1 VYEKEAFSTVF
12 LPEHIA
18 LCSNWN
24 IRVNRRLGRAT
35 FLPSQVTKAFAASL
49 SSLNVPPS
57 DARLRAVN
65 SIYTNSMNP
74 VHAGSGRAVAWL
86 QSASA
91 EVWAKFLLALV
102 GLGLAFGAA
111 LLSTASGEAGH
122 LWASVTLA
130 SLALLM
136 AAFVGL
142 VTVPYLARRVAL
154 ERLHQTFHYEVT
166 KAGVVYVLVT
176 LVIGIA
182 ALNTGNNLLYI
193 VVAAMLAAILVSGV
207 VSALVLRGLEL
218 EVRLPEHVF
227 AARPVVGRIVLRNP
241 RRFLPAL
248 SIRVVP
254 ARREKKIRK
263 QWKWERTTFTFP
275 LNRAPENQWVR
286 LRDWR
291 VQRVEA
297 TPPAPGIFDGMVYFP
312 YLPPKAE
319 LPADLPL
326 HFARR
331 GRYRES
337 SFGVATRFPFAFLT
351 KTREVALE
359 REILVYPAVE
369 PPDELFEI
377 LPLVRGEWESFVR
390 GRGSDLYRIREYM
403 PEDSAR
409 HVDWKATA
417 KSGSLKVR
425 EFSREDE
432 RKLCIIFDNPAA
444 GRISGQAYEQAVNL
458 AAGLAWHFSSQ
469 DAEVSFRIPR
479 HSHGT
484 DLHEFLARLAVIEPQ
499 PDLRLEQGPQS
510 GLPPGVPQADWLQE
524 DVLREIDLGSTGE
537 YNIVLT
543 ARPRGSLPTALW
555 NCSYFIFLG
564 AEPQEYS
571 RTQATQ
577 GLPALPYMARR

>member
-1 VYEKEAFSTVF
+1 MLGSEEVDSVY
-12 LPEHIA
+12 
-18 LCSNWN
+18 
-24 IRVNRRLGRAT
+24 
-35 FLPSQVTKAFAASL
+35 
-49 SSLNVPPS
+49 
-57 DARLRAVN
+57 D
-65 SIYTNSMNP
+65 NP
-74 VHAGSGRAVAWL
+74 VKSAPPASGRAVVWL
-86 QSASA
+86 QSAAA
-91 EVWAKFLLALV
+91 EVWIKFLLALV

-111 LLSTASGEAGH
+111 LFSTALGEAGN
-122 LWASVTLA
+122 LWASVILA
-130 SLALLM
+130 SVALLM

-154 ERLHQTFHYEVT
+154 ERLRETFHYEVT

-227 AARPVVGRIVLRNP
+227 AGRPVVGRVVVRNP
-241 RRFLPAL
+241 RRFLPAF

-263 QWKWERTTFTFP
+263 QWRWERTTFVFP
-275 LNRAPENQWVR
+275 LNRPPENQWLRV
-286 LRDWR
+286 RDWR
-291 VQRVEA
+291 VNRVQVA
-297 TPPAPGIFDGMVYFP
+297 PPAPGIFEGMVYFP

-319 LPADLPL
+319 LPADLEL
-326 HFARR
+326 RFERR
-331 GRYRES
+331 GRYCES

-351 KTREVALE
+351 KTRDVALE
-359 REILVYPAVE
+359 REILVYPAIE
-369 PPDELFEI
+369 PPDELYEI

-432 RKLCIIFDNPAA
+432 RKLCIVFDNPAA
-444 GRISGQAYEQAVNL
+444 GLISEQAYERAVNL
-458 AAGLAWHFSSQ
+458 AASLAWHFSSQ
-469 DAEVSFRIPR
+469 DAEVSFVVPG
-479 HSHGT
+479 HGRGA
-484 DLHEFLARLAVIEPQ
+484 DLHEFLARLAVIEPWRDA
-499 PDLRLEQGPQS
+499 PAGP
-510 GLPPGVPQADWLQE
+510 GPRA
-524 DVLREIDLGSTGE
+524 DVLREISLGSSGE

-555 NCSYFIFLG
+555 NCSYFVFLG
-564 AEPQEYS
+564 
-571 RTQATQ
+571 
-577 GLPALPYMARR
+577 

>member
-1 VYEKEAFSTVF
+1 MQ
-12 LPEHIA
+12 
-18 LCSNWN
+18 
-24 IRVNRRLGRAT
+24 R
-35 FLPSQVTKAFAASL
+35 
-49 SSLNVPPS
+49 
-57 DARLRAVN
+57 
-65 SIYTNSMNP
+65 
-74 VHAGSGRAVAWL
+74 WL
-86 QSASA
+86 QSSSA
-91 EVWAKFLLALV
+91 EVWIKFLLALV

-111 LLSTASGEAGH
+111 LISTAWGEAGN
-122 LWASVTLA
+122 LWASVILA

-154 ERLHQTFHYEVT
+154 ERLRQTFHYEVT
-166 KAGVVYVLVT
+166 KAGVIYVLVT

-193 VVAAMLAAILVSGV
+193 VVAAMLAAILVSGL

-218 EVRLPEHVF
+218 EVRLPEHMF
-227 AARPVVGRIVLRNP
+227 AGRPVLGRVVLRNP
-241 RRFLPAL
+241 RRILPSF

-254 ARREKKIRK
+254 AHKKKEKKIRK

-291 VQRVEA
+291 VRRVEVA
-297 TPPAPGIFDGMVYFP
+297 PPPPGIFEGMIYFP
-312 YLPPKAE
+312 YLPPG
-319 LPADLPL
+319 ADLTADL
-326 HFARR
+326 ELLFDRR
-331 GRYRES
+331 GRYCES

-351 KTREVALE
+351 KTREVALV
-359 REILVYPAVE
+359 REILVYPAIA

-377 LPLVRGEWESFVR
+377 LPLVRGEWESFQR

-432 RKLCIIFDNPAA
+432 RKLCIVFDNPPA
-444 GRISGQAYEQAVNL
+444 GLISGPAYERAVNL
-458 AAGLAWHFSSQ
+458 AASLAWHFSSQ
-469 DAEVSFRIPR
+469 DAEVSFALSGHGR
-479 HSHGT
+479 GT
-484 DLHEFLARLAVIEPQ
+484 DVHEFLARLAVIEAQ
-499 PDLRLEQGPQS
+499 PDSKMPDRLQTGNLRDVLRED
-510 GLPPGVPQADWLQE
+510 VFKK

-555 NCSYFIFLG
+555 NCSYFLFLG
-564 AEPQEYS
+564 E
-571 RTQATQ
+571 
-577 GLPALPYMARR
+577 

>member
-1 VYEKEAFSTVF
+1 
-12 LPEHIA
+12 
-18 LCSNWN
+18 
-24 IRVNRRLGRAT
+24 VNPGPGGNGRA
-35 FLPSQVTKAFAASL
+35 
-49 SSLNVPPS
+49 
-57 DARLRAVN
+57 
-65 SIYTNSMNP
+65 
-74 VHAGSGRAVAWL
+74 AWL
-86 QSASA
+86 QSAGI
-91 EVWAKFLLALV
+91 EVWIKFLLALA

-111 LLSTASGEAGH
+111 LFSTAWGEAGQ
-122 LWASVTLA
+122 LWASVILA
-130 SLALLM
+130 SMALLM

-154 ERLHQTFHYEVT
+154 ERLRQTFHYEVT

-176 LVIGIA
+176 VVIGIA

-207 VSALVLRGLEL
+207 VSALVLRRLEL

-227 AARPVVGRIVLRNP
+227 AGRPVAGRVVLRNP
-241 RRFLPAL
+241 RRFLPSF

-254 ARREKKIRK
+254 ARREKQKNIRK

-275 LNRAPENQWVR
+275 LNRPPENQWVR

-291 VQRVEA
+291 VRRVDMA
-297 TPPAPGIFDGMVYFP
+297 PPAPGIFEGMVYFP

-319 LPADLPL
+319 LPADLQL
-326 HFARR
+326 RFDRR
-331 GRYRES
+331 GRYCES

-351 KTREVALE
+351 KTRDVEMV

-369 PPDELFEI
+369 PPDDLFEI

-432 RKLCIIFDNPAA
+432 RKLCIVFDNPAA
-444 GRISGQAYEQAVNL
+444 GLVSGQGYERAVNL
-458 AAGLAWHFSSQ
+458 AASLAWHFSSQ
-469 DAEVSFRIPR
+469 DAEVSFVAPR
-479 HSHGT
+479 HGRGA
-484 DLHEFLARLAVIEPQ
+484 DVHEFLARLAVIEPEAE
-499 PDLRLEQGPQS
+499 PS
-510 GLPPGVPQADWLQE
+510 LPTPALPVPRE
-524 DVLREIDLGSTGE
+524 DVLRGIDPGTTGE

-543 ARPRGSLPTALW
+543 ARPRGSLPTTLW
-555 NCSYFIFLG
+555 NCSYFIFIG
-564 AEPQEYS
+564 DEVAS
-571 RTQATQ
+571 
-577 GLPALPYMARR
+577 GV